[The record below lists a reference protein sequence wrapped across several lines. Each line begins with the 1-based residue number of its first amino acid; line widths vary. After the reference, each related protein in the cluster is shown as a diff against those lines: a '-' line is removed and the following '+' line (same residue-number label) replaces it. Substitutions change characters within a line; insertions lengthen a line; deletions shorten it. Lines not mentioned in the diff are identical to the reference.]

1 MVFTDKITFSTKGF
15 CDIIDITESVDKI
28 IKKTKIK
35 NGLVN
40 IFIKGSTAA
49 ITTMEYESNL
59 VKDMK
64 ELAERLIPQNKFYHH
79 DQTWGDNNGFSHL
92 RASLFSASLTIPL
105 SNGQLELGTWQQI
118 ILLDFDNRP
127 RERQIVLKILGE

>member
-1 MVFTDKITFSTKGF
+1 MIFTDKITFSTKGF
-15 CDIIDITESVDKI
+15 CDIIDITESVEKI

-64 ELAERLIPQNKFYHH
+64 ELVERLIPQNKFYHH
-79 DQTWGDNNGFSHL
+79 DQTRGDNNGFSHL

-118 ILLDFDNRP
+118 VLLDFDNRP
-127 RERQIVLKILGE
+127 RERQVVLKILGE

>member
-1 MVFTDKITFSTKGF
+1 MIFTDKITFSTKGF